1 MIDALDAAGRDLV
14 LIETVGTGQ
23 TDIDVAEVADVR
35 IVVTAPGLGDDIQ
48 AMKSGFLEIAD
59 ILVVNKGDR
68 EGAQHTVQHLQGAL
82 SLKADARAKVPVLKV
97 TATTG
102 EGIRRAGRGH
112 RRGRAGTRRAT
123 RAPAA
128 AAGRAISSPAPPPTW
143 WPSASAR
150 ARGRPST
157 RSPTRCWPAPLLP
170 AEAAAQAGRRVR
182 PALPSV

>member
-1 MIDALDAAGRDLV
+1 MI

-48 AMKSGFLEIAD
+48 AMKAGLLEIAD

-68 EGAQHTVQHLQGAL
+68 EGAQHTVQQLQGAL

-102 EGIRRAGRGH
+102 EGIPALADAIDEVVAGS
-112 RRGRAGTRRAT
+112 AGTRKRAG
-123 RAPAA
+123 AA
-128 AAGRAISSPAPPPTW
+128 APAISSPAPPRLV
-143 WPSASAR
+143 AER
-150 ARGRPST
+150 VRRGPGSC
-157 RSPTRCWPAPLLP
+157 RC
-170 AEAAAQAGRRVR
+170 AGRRGAGRHAAAGRGSQEAGGRV
-182 PALPSV
+182 AAIQFSQYV